1 MVSDSTLLAADR
13 TAREDALDVSRSY
26 IVQAPA
32 GSGKTELLIQRY
44 LKLLA
49 IVNNP
54 EEVVA
59 ITFTRKAAGEM
70 RLRVIEALAIAKDGT
85 LPSQAH
91 ERRTIDAATAVLERD
106 AALDWKLTEFP
117 RRMRIQTLDALSS
130 GIARALPLSSTLG
143 GTPLTLADSGMQAIY
158 RAAAAATLDWLP
170 TSDRMGHAVERVLVH
185 LDNNSG
191 VFVDYVARMLE
202 TRDQWLRFVGSGA
215 SGDGDIQSVRHKLEQ
230 RMRALIVQRLVVVS
244 DLMPA
249 GLAGQLLSLADY
261 AARNIYRQ
269 DPDHVIASLAGLTQ
283 LPGTEP
289 GCGGLW
295 CGIAELLLTRDGLW
309 RKRIDKNIGFPPR
322 DNGEK
327 KEFSALFE
335 ELRDQEQLQNCLHRT
350 RELPPRQYSD
360 EQWEVL
366 LALFKLLPLAVTE
379 LRRIFGERGVVD
391 HTEVSLAANLALG
404 SADDPGDMALLLDYQ
419 IKHLLVDE
427 MQDTSI
433 SQYRFLEKL
442 MAGWQDGDGRTL
454 FCVGDPMQSIYRFR
468 NAEVGQF
475 LVARDQGIADL
486 SLQEL
491 VLRRNFRSGE
501 NLVHWFNETFRRTLP
516 QEDDIAAGAIAY
528 AEAVSVDEHAGKG
541 EWHIHPVFG
550 SSYVIEAEQG
560 VAIVKTCLNGTG
572 DDSVAVLVRSRT
584 ALPHLL
590 AGLRQENIDYQAV
603 EIDRLTDLPEII
615 DILALTRAMC
625 HLGDRIAWLALLRGP
640 WVGLTWQE
648 LHRIVEND
656 SRSTIWDLIRN
667 ESPKNTSD
675 FVQTMQAQLDANA
688 TRSLRERVERAW
700 YALGG
705 PALLNSDEELENVY
719 RFLNVVE
726 KFEVAGNLADV
737 AKLES
742 LLDDE
747 RVSSSAS
754 SDCRLQ
760 IMTMHRAK
768 GLQFDHV
775 LLYGLGR
782 RAGRH
787 QKSVLSWLNI
797 PGQKGDSDMIISPVG
812 PRSELEQDR
821 LHRFIEVSESD
832 KNRLELGRLLY
843 VASTRA
849 RQSLHL
855 LGHVSL
861 AGDGQSFRPPQA
873 GSLLHGIWPS
883 VASAY
888 ENAFHAGDLTEA
900 SDDESNLVSP
910 SFRRFSTP
918 WKLPVAPALPEFGE
932 RSATDD
938 ADDRQVEYYWVGSS
952 ARHAGTIVHRW
963 LQQLADGHLSID
975 ENELSTLRPVNQRWS
990 ERLGVPS
997 AEIDE
1002 VCSRVEEALQGIL
1015 TDPKGRWSLY
1025 GEGHAELPLTGLCN
1039 GRVESVV
1046 IDRVRIDEDG
1056 VHWIVDYK
1064 TSTHEGGDLEGF
1076 LDQESERY
1084 RPQLQKYAAL
1094 YKALGNSEV
1103 RAALYFPLLQEFRE
1117 VSLD

>member
-1 MVSDSTLLAADR
+1 MVDDDKLIVADR
-13 TAREDALDVSRSY
+13 TAREDALDVARSF

-70 RLRVIEALAIAKDGT
+70 RIRVIEALAIAKEAPPPGK
-85 LPSQAH
+85 AH
-91 ERRTIDAATAVLERD
+91 ERRTFDAASAVLERD
-106 AALDWKLTEFP
+106 AALEWKLTEFP

-143 GTPLTLADSGMQAIY
+143 GAPLTLADSEMQAIY

-170 TSDRMGHAVERVLVH
+170 SSDRMGHAVERVLVH

-191 VFVDYVARMLE
+191 VYIDYVARMLE

-215 SGDGDIQSVRHKLEQ
+215 SGDGNIESVRSKLEE
-230 RMRALIVQRLVVVS
+230 RIGDLIVQRLAVVHE
-244 DLMPA
+244 LMPA
-249 GLAGQLLSLADY
+249 GLGGQLLSLADY
-261 AARNIYRQ
+261 AAGNMRQ
-269 DPDHVIASLAGLTQ
+269 QDRDHVISSLSGQAQ

-289 GCGGLW
+289 GCGELW
-295 CGIAELLLTRDGLW
+295 RGIAELLLTRDGLW
-309 RKRIDKNIGFPPR
+309 RQRLDKNIGFPAN

-327 KEFSALFE
+327 KEFSAL
-335 ELRDQEQLQNCLHRT
+335 LDQLKDQVQLQDCLHGVRQ
-350 RELPPRQYSD
+350 LPPHRYGD

-366 LALFKLLPLAVTE
+366 LALFKLLPLAVAE
-379 LRRIFGERGVVD
+379 LRRIFGDRGVVD
-391 HTEVSLAANLALG
+391 HTEVALAANLALG
-404 SADDPGDMALLLDYQ
+404 SADDPGEMALLLDYQ
-419 IKHLLVDE
+419 INHLLVDE

-442 MAGWQDGDGRTL
+442 MAGWEDGDGRTL

-486 SLQEL
+486 SLQPL

-501 NLVHWFNETFRRTLP
+501 KLVHWFNDTFRRTLP
-516 QEDDIAAGAIAY
+516 PKDDIAAGAIAY
-528 AEAVSVDEHAGKG
+528 AEAVSVDEHAGQG
-541 EWHIHPVFG
+541 EWNVHPIFG
-550 SSYVIEAEQG
+550 SGFAAEAEQG
-560 VAIVKTCLNGTG
+560 VEVVKACLATG
-572 DDSVAVLVRSRT
+572 EDESVAVLVRSRT
-584 ALPHLL
+584 ALPQLL
-590 AGLRQENIDYQAV
+590 AGLRREKIDYQAI
-603 EIDRLTDLPEII
+603 EIDRLTDLPEVI

-625 HLGDRIAWLALLRGP
+625 HHGDRIAWLALLRGP

-656 SRSTIWDLIRN
+656 TRSTVWDLICN
-667 ESPKNTSD
+667 DSTKNVGE
-675 FVQTMQAQLDANA
+675 FVQTMRTQLDANT
-688 TRSLRERVERAW
+688 TRSLRERVECAW

-705 PALLNSDEELENVY
+705 PAILKNDGELENVY

-726 KFEVAGNLADV
+726 KFETAGNLADV

-760 IMTMHRAK
+760 VMTMHRAK

-782 RAGRH
+782 RAGRSER
-787 QKSVLSWLNI
+787 SVLSWLNI
-797 PGQKGDSDMIISPVG
+797 PGDKDSNDMIISPVG

-849 RQSLHL
+849 KQSLHL
-855 LGHVSL
+855 MGHVSL
-861 AGDGQSFRPPQA
+861 ASDGQSFRPPQA
-873 GSLLHGIWPS
+873 GSLLHGIWSS
-883 VASAY
+883 VEAVY
-888 ENAFHAGDLTEA
+888 ENAFRAEDRPGDSA
-900 SDDESNLVSP
+900 DDSNLVNP

-918 WKLPVAPALPEFGE
+918 WKLPDAPALAGVEDRGK
-932 RSATDD
+932 TDED
-938 ADDRQVEYYWVGSS
+938 DDRQVEYYWVGSS

-963 LQQLADGHLSID
+963 LQQVADGQMKID
-975 ENELSTLRPVNQRWS
+975 EDELSKLRAVNERWS
-990 ERLGVPS
+990 ARLGVPPD
-997 AEIDE
+997 EIDE
-1002 VCSRVEEALQGIL
+1002 VCDRVEQALHGIL
-1015 TDPKGRWSLY
+1015 TDAKGRWSLC
-1025 GEGHAELPLTGLCN
+1025 GDGHAELPLSGIWN
-1039 GRVESVV
+1039 DNIESIV
-1046 IDRVRIDEDG
+1046 IDRVRIDDDG
-1056 VHWIVDYK
+1056 VHWIIDYK

-1084 RPQLQKYAAL
+1084 RPQLEKYAAL
-1094 YKALGNSEV
+1094 YQAFCESEIRV
-1103 RAALYFPLLQEFRE
+1103 ALYFPVLQTFHE
-1117 VSLD
+1117 VMLE